1 MPSDRAGEARFAEI
15 LPMPAAGEAPFA
27 ESPVFTAFSLAHA
40 LPFRAYRREAKP
52 SQNDGSHRKE
62 DAVNG
67 YHGETSGGDF
77 ESDYE
82 DEAFADQEY
91 GLSYEA
97 DYEGDFEGDF
107 GQGEGPFNEE
117 EEIEMAA
124 ELLAVSGEGE
134 LDQFLGNLVRRVGK
148 AAGQIIRSP
157 TGKALTGLLR
167 QAAKKA
173 LPLAGKA
180 VGTYFGGSTGGNIGS
195 QVGNIAG
202 QVFGLEVEGM
212 SPEDQE
218 LQVARRFVRLAG
230 DAANQI
236 AQAPPSTP
244 PQQAARAALVAAAR
258 QHAPGLLSG
267 GAGAAAGTR
276 GGVAGTRRRQ
286 SGRWIRRG
294 RNIVLLGV

>member
-1 MPSDRAGEARFAEI
+1 M
-15 LPMPAAGEAPFA
+15 
-27 ESPVFTAFSLAHA
+27 
-40 LPFRAYRREAKP
+40 
-52 SQNDGSHRKE
+52 
-62 DAVNG
+62 NG
-67 YHGETSGGDF
+67 YYGETSGGDF

-91 GLSYEA
+91 GQSYEG

-124 ELLAVSGEGE
+124 ELLAVSGEQE
-134 LDQFLGNLVRRVGK
+134 LDQFLGKLVRRVGK

-173 LPLAGKA
+173 LPLAGRA
-180 VGTYFGGSTGGNIGS
+180 VGTYFGGPAGGNIGS
-195 QVGNIAG
+195 QVGNVAG

-236 AQAPPSTP
+236 AQAPPSAP
-244 PQQAARAALVAAAR
+244 PQQAARAALAAAAR

-267 GAGAAAGTR
+267 GAGAAAG
-276 GGVAGTRRRQ
+276 GGMAGAHRRR

-294 RNIVLLGV
+294 RTILLLGV